1 MVGNLKRGGGL
12 NINQA
17 LLTEL
22 MIAGLNT
29 PGFSESQRWELVQVS
44 EYVGG
49 AVKLS
54 PLMKWWPWEALGR
67 KAGSEEDVV
76 EVCHIPFYRFRP
88 FSHRFWKLRVVSV
101 CVVPYIS
108 FKLSLF
114 IPIAPVRT
122 KLTPQ
127 PCPIQ
132 NYILIPRSHMQQIVL
147 CLSIKISSYRKEGFS
162 TSGRK

>member
-1 MVGNLKRGGGL
+1 MVNNLKRGGGL

-44 EYVGG
+44 EYVGRQ
-49 AVKLS
+49 VKLS

-76 EVCHIPFYRFRP
+76 EVCSIYFVRFRTVL
-88 FSHRFWKLRVVSV
+88 SSLLEVG
-101 CVVPYIS
+101 PYLS
-108 FKLSLF
+108 FKLS
-114 IPIAPVRT
+114 V
-122 KLTPQ
+122 
-127 PCPIQ
+127 
-132 NYILIPRSHMQQIVL
+132 LIPHSAQ
-147 CLSIKISSYRKEGFS
+147 
-162 TSGRK
+162 T